1 MKLNMKIMV
10 RFQIQVFSSYEIISL
25 KIVRIQKNVTLK
37 WMVLIKY
44 CITSNI
50 IFVATSLIFYYIGVF
65 PFSLPFLNCR
75 FKAGF
80 ILNSIFFFFF
90 FEPEC
95 APGLLEG
102 KGRGWWYIVD
112 GIWWNIIS
120 GPCSLYEIFQISS
133 LPTSGLCPIPTGRWY
148 QLNKMFFSCLMC
160 TPWAFSMIRENM
172 SWCAL
177 KVSTHHE
184 GHFHYIPFWKEN
196 K

>member
-90 FEPEC
+90 FWAWVCPRIAGGKRERLVIHSRWHLMKYYIWALLTLWDFSNIFFTYFRAVSHSHGKMISTKQNVFLLFNVHSLSLLYDQRKHVLVCPESFNS
-95 APGLLEG
+95 PW
-102 KGRGWWYIVD
+102 R
-112 GIWWNIIS
+112 
-120 GPCSLYEIFQISS
+120 PFSLY
-133 LPTSGLCPIPTGRWY
+133 PI
-148 QLNKMFFSCLMC
+148 
-160 TPWAFSMIRENM
+160 
-172 SWCAL
+172 L
-177 KVSTHHE
+177 KR
-184 GHFHYIPFWKEN
+184 K
-196 K
+196 